1 LDYNIFLIGKRKVA
15 REMQPYFKK
24 VLKNETRGINP
35 INKKDGEST
44 KKKKIKIIQLILK
57 INKNH
62 IKNR

>member
-1 LDYNIFLIGKRKVA
+1 
-15 REMQPYFKK
+15 MQPYFKK

-35 INKKDGEST
+35 IYKKDGEST
-44 KKKKIKIIQLILK
+44 KKKIKIIRLILK

>member
-1 LDYNIFLIGKRKVA
+1 
-15 REMQPYFKK
+15 MQPYFKK

-44 KKKKIKIIQLILK
+44 KKKKKKIIRLILK

>member
-1 LDYNIFLIGKRKVA
+1 
-15 REMQPYFKK
+15 MQPYFKK

-44 KKKKIKIIQLILK
+44 KKKKKKIKIIQLILK